1 MAEIS
6 AIVPVIGAGAI
17 ARRVEALAMEIE
29 AGYGDEPVCMI
40 GVLKGAA
47 IFMADLARHIGR
59 AGLEL
64 DFVQLSSYGAGT
76 ESSQEIVL
84 KKDIGLDIAGRHV
97 LVVEDIVDSGLSM
110 RFLLER
116 LARRN
121 PRSLRL
127 AALVEKLERRIE
139 GVRVDYTGF
148 IMQGGFLVGYGMDYA
163 ERFRAL
169 PDICEIVFDR

>member
-1 MAEIS
+1 M
-6 AIVPVIGAGAI
+6 IGAAAI
-17 ARRVEALAMEIE
+17 ARRVDALAREVQ

-47 IFMADLARHIGR
+47 IFMADLARRIGTR
-59 AGLEL
+59 NLEM

-76 ESSQEIVL
+76 QSSQNIVI
-84 KKDIGLDIAGRHV
+84 KKDIDLDIAGKHV
-97 LVVEDIVDSGLSM
+97 LVVEDIVDSGLTM
-110 RFLLER
+110 RFLLGR
-116 LARRN
+116 LAGAH

-127 AALVEKLERRIE
+127 AALVEKLGRRIE

-163 ERFRAL
+163 EKFRSL
-169 PDICEIVFDR
+169 PDICEIIFE